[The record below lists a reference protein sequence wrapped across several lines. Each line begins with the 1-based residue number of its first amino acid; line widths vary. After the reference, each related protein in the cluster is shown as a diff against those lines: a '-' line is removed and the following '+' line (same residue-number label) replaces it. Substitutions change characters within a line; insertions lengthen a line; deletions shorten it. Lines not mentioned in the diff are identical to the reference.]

1 MRRGNVKLSCQN
13 GEGKE
18 EEGEEEAKL
27 KDAKRWSE

>member
-1 MRRGNVKLSCQN
+1 MRRGNVKLSWQN
-13 GEGKE
+13 GEGE